1 MRYKKPLAATSTL
14 HVVLLEKKPSNLF
27 LPTSAVY
34 KQILTFRDDLRR
46 AVVLEMLLIEF
57 NQLVSKK
64 KIEMLIRNFQMSK
77 CRQKALKI
85 ILPDEDCEP

>member
-64 KIEMLIRNFQMSK
+64 KNINAYKKLPNEQVQTKSSK
-77 CRQKALKI
+77 DNLTR
-85 ILPDEDCEP
+85 

>member
-64 KIEMLIRNFQMSK
+64 KNRNAYKKLPNEQVQTKSSK
-77 CRQKALKI
+77 DNLTR
-85 ILPDEDCEP
+85 